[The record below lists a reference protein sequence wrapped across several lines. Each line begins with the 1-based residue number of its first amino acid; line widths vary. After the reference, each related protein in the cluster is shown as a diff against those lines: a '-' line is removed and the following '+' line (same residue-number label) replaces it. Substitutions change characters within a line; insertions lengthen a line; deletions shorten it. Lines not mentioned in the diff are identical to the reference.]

1 MVLKLAS
8 DEVQEVRR
16 ALSAAYSDV
25 LRELGRATG
34 FLSPEPA
41 LDLCHR
47 KSKLE
52 ALLHQLDHADER
64 PPALELV
71 SAGLRET
78 LRKEAA

>member
-16 ALSAAYSDV
+16 ALSSAYSDV

-34 FLSPEPA
+34 FRSPEPA

-52 ALLHQLDHADER
+52 ALLHQLDHVDDAPR
-64 PPALELV
+64 VLELIP
-71 SAGLRET
+71 ANGRDT
-78 LRKEAA
+78 LQKEAA